1 MQFFSAPS
9 SPLTVVVVG
18 RLTSATLSWQALFG
32 YEAVALSGGVLYRV
46 MVENTV
52 TGQQNSV
59 TTSET
64 TITQTLVHSTKYCF
78 RVRAE
83 VSGGAGDYSE
93 RACYTTP
100 GMTAVPYCLY

>member
-1 MQFFSAPS
+1 M
-9 SPLTVVVVG
+9 VVG

-59 TTSET
+59 TTAET
-64 TITQTLVHSTKYCF
+64 TITQTLVHSTEYCF